1 VFNKGIVW
9 PKVWGCCCCRSYHS
23 DDPLDL
29 GEALWLSHWQLG
41 TAQSAPEGLEH
52 PAGSAWAH
60 HMSGV
65 SLASLEELWTEG
77 YFQQPLRWRLGFRE
91 FGTSIGLQV
100 SISNMTATLH
110 NRLTDQAGFHPRR
123 RRDSRGN
130 GEASLSTRGS
140 VEGRMSS

>member
-1 VFNKGIVW
+1 MKNSPTCQHATCLECSSRALCGFRPN
-9 PKVWGCCCCRSYHS
+9 GCCCCCSYHS

-41 TAQSAPEGLEH
+41 TAQSAAEAPGH
-52 PAGSAWAH
+52 PTGSPWANH
-60 HMSGV
+60 VSGV

-100 SISNMTATLH
+100 SISNMIATVH
-110 NRLTDQAGFHPRR
+110 NLLTDQACCCLLRKPP
-123 RRDSRGN
+123 
-130 GEASLSTRGS
+130 ALLT
-140 VEGRMSS
+140 V